1 MENRCDITSIF
12 FKEDIMEQVIVGK
25 IVNTHG
31 IKGEL
36 KVNVS
41 TDFIEERFQKGKH
54 LLIDD
59 HGTMVDMTVATHR
72 IHKGH
77 VLVSFVDF
85 QDINKVEKY
94 KGCTVYAY
102 KDETLLNDG
111 EYYVGDL
118 IGCEVYNRG
127 MLIGTL
133 KDVQLY
139 EHHDVLV
146 VSGTQKILIP
156 YVDAFVKN
164 EDIENKRIDVELI
177 EGFYNEN

>member
-1 MENRCDITSIF
+1 ME
-12 FKEDIMEQVIVGK
+12 KVIIGQ

-36 KVNVS
+36 KIKIS
-41 TDFIEERFQKGKH
+41 TDFVEERFQKGNH
-54 LLIDD
+54 VFIDD
-59 HGTMVDMTVATHR
+59 HGIMIEMVVLTQR

-77 VLVSFVDF
+77 VLVSFEGY

-94 KGCTVYAY
+94 KGCYLYAN
-102 KDETLLNDG
+102 KDESLLDEG

-118 IGCEVYNRG
+118 IGCEVYNYNQ
-127 MLIGTL
+127 LIGRV

-146 VSGTQKILIP
+146 VEGTHKVLIP

-164 EDIENKRIDVELI
+164 EDIAHQRIDVELI
-177 EGFYNEN
+177 EGFYNED